1 MTAFNLDAANVRPAS
16 RSSSVA
22 RAREFC
28 WNVGMR
34 MVLLGVSFCVI
45 LCGVAAARPRDDVMI
60 NAYRCAGHA
69 STRVWLDCYYGAAQ
83 PQRAA
88 LGLST
93 APAAQIQLT
102 QAPPPPGVPQDVPVR
117 DAVMSAAGRCG
128 SEAAERSWLDCY
140 YAAAGPVR
148 ARLGL
153 SPAPGASPGQVPVH
167 AMAHRDTGLMDGLL
181 GTRDVETASRMASY
195 AFDGNGL
202 FTVTLENGEVWRQID
217 GDGHIAHWSK
227 AAPSYA
233 VTIINGAAKSFS
245 LSVKG
250 NPVSY
255 KVRRIS

>member
-1 MTAFNLDAANVRPAS
+1 M
-16 RSSSVA
+16 
-22 RAREFC
+22 RA
-28 WNVGMR
+28 M
-34 MVLLGVSFCVI
+34 LLSFSFCLI
-45 LCGVAAARPRDDVMI
+45 FCGTAAARPRDDVMI

-69 STRVWLDCYYGAAQ
+69 STRAWLDCYYGAAQ

-88 LGLST
+88 LGL
-93 APAAQIQLT
+93 APAPAGQMQLT

-128 SEAAERSWLDCY
+128 SETAERSWLDCY
-140 YAAAGPVR
+140 YAAASPVR

-153 SPAPGASPGQVPVH
+153 VPVSGAAPVPPPGHVSEH
-167 AMAHRDTGLMDGLL
+167 AMAHRDTGLMDSLL

-195 AFDGNGL
+195 TFDRNGL
-202 FTVTLENGEVWRQID
+202 FTVTLDNGEVWRQLD
-217 GDGHIAHWSK
+217 GDGHIARWSK

-250 NPVSY
+250 NPLSY